1 MSFYF
6 EEFEDRKPPRP
17 VPYSALR
24 EGIWQMFATIT
35 LVLGGWYII
44 WRWGW
49 SLNMDALWY
58 SIPVAFAETA
68 AYVGMF
74 LFVHNL
80 WAHGDTPIVDPPK
93 LISDCDPLA
102 VDRKVSVDV
111 FFPSYDEEPELVRL
125 SIEDAKKIRYP
136 HPIDINIHVLDDG
149 KRPEMQALAEEL
161 DVNYI
166 TRDSNVGFKAGNLR
180 NAMELTGG
188 DFIVICDADTRPFP
202 GLLENTLGYFCDPE
216 VAWVQT
222 PQWFFDLPAGHTLDR
237 FLGKFFGSA
246 GRSTGR
252 LVQKMIGEVVIGK
265 DPFVNDPQMFY
276 DVIQRR
282 RNRHHGSF
290 CCGAGSIHRREAVME
305 AALKAYALQ
314 IDDEVRKFTDEI
326 DDSEIAGDL
335 SQAMR
340 KEAAIDT
347 EFTPYKFHVSEDI
360 YTSIVLHSDRSRN
373 WKSVFHPQVE
383 SKMLSPQD
391 LQTWTVQ
398 RFKYAGGTLDI
409 CMHDNP
415 LVGSDMKLHR
425 KIFYG
430 ATFWSNFGSIWNV
443 IFLLA
448 PVVFMFTGIAPVA
461 SYSFD
466 FFIHLLP
473 FIIASELAMMV
484 GTWGVA
490 GFKGKASYLAF
501 FPVGLRALW
510 TVLKGQQIK
519 FPATPKDRQE
529 GNFFRLVLPQVT
541 VIALTV
547 IGLIVGYTRVFIF
560 DNPDQLSAMVVN
572 TFWSI
577 NNIVVLSG
585 IVFAAFWRPQWQ
597 QAELSHDIS
606 TGTTACPQSFV
617 LSYGIAHRF
626 WYGVLFG
633 EQSHV
638 TGR

>member
-6 EEFEDRKPPRP
+6 EKFEGRKPPQP
-17 VPYSALR
+17 VPYSPVR
-24 EGIWQMFATIT
+24 EAIWQIMATIT

-49 SLNMDALWY
+49 SLNLDALWY
-58 SIPVAFAETA
+58 SVPVALAETA
-68 AYVGMF
+68 AYVGML
-74 LFVHNL
+74 LFVYNL
-80 WAHGDTPIVDPPK
+80 WATRDTPVAEPPE
-93 LISDCDPLA
+93 LISDCDPLSL
-102 VDRKVSVDV
+102 DRPIAVDV
-111 FFPSYDEEPELVRL
+111 FFPSYDEEPDLVRL
-125 SIEDAKKIRYP
+125 SIQDASKIRYP
-136 HPIDINIHVLDDG
+136 HPIDITIHILDDG
-149 KRPEMQALAEEL
+149 KRPQMKALAEQMG
-161 DVNYI
+161 VNYI
-166 TRDSNVGFKAGNLR
+166 TRDSNIGFKAGNLR

-202 GLLENTLGYFCDPE
+202 DILKNTLGYFRDPD

-222 PQWFFDLPAGHTLDR
+222 PQWFFDLPKGQTLDR
-237 FLGKFFGSA
+237 LLGRFFGS
-246 GRSTGR
+246 TGSAIGNGI
-252 LVQKMIGEVVIGK
+252 QKVIGEVVIGR

-282 RNRHHGSF
+282 RNRHHSSF

-305 AALKAYALQ
+305 AALKTYALQ
-314 IDDEVRKFTDEI
+314 IDKEVSRYTDEI
-326 DDSEIAGDL
+326 EDVDMARDFD
-335 SQAMR
+335 QAMR
-340 KEAAIDT
+340 KEVAIDT

-360 YTSIVLHSDRSRN
+360 YTSIVLHADTSRN
-373 WKSVFHPQVE
+373 WKSIFHPFVE

-409 CMHDNP
+409 CVHDNP
-415 LVGSDMKLHR
+415 LVGSKMQLPR
-425 KIFYG
+425 KIYYG
-430 ATFWSNFGSIWNV
+430 ATFWSNFGSLWNV
-443 IFLLA
+443 VFLLA
-448 PVVFMFTGIAPVA
+448 PIVFMFTGIAPVA

-473 FIIASELAMMV
+473 FIIASELAMMF
-484 GTWGVA
+484 GTWGVS

-510 TVLKGQQIK
+510 TVMRGQEIK

-529 GNFFRLVLPQVT
+529 GNFFHLVIPQFI

-547 IGLIVGYTRVFIF
+547 VGLIVGYVRVFVF
-560 DNPDQLSAMVVN
+560 DYPNQLPAMVVN

-585 IVFAAFWRPQWQ
+585 IILAAFWRPEWEEE
-597 QAELSHDIS
+597 AESAVIQES
-606 TGTTACPQSFV
+606 MEPQV
-617 LSYGIAHRF
+617 I
-626 WYGVLFG
+626 
-633 EQSHV
+633 
-638 TGR
+638 

>member
-6 EEFEDRKPPRP
+6 EEFETRKPPEAI
-17 VPYSALR
+17 PYSARR
-24 EGIWQMFATIT
+24 EGIWQILATIT
-35 LVLGGWYII
+35 LVLGAWYII

-58 SIPVAFAETA
+58 SIPVVLAETA
-68 AYVGMF
+68 AYIGML

-80 WAHGDTPIVDPPK
+80 WAHGDTPTVEAPSS
-93 LISDCDPLA
+93 ISDCDPIA
-102 VDRKVSVDV
+102 VDRNVTVDV
-111 FFPSYDEEPELVRL
+111 FFPSYDEEPDLVRL
-125 SIEDAKKIRYP
+125 SIEDAKRLRYP
-136 HPIDINIHVLDDG
+136 HPIDISIHLLDDG
-149 KRPEMQALAEEL
+149 KRPAMDALAKEL
-161 DVNYI
+161 GVNYI
-166 TRDSNVGFKAGNLR
+166 TRDSNIGFKAGNLR

-202 GLLENTLGYFCDPE
+202 SLLENTLGYFRDPE

-222 PQWFFDLPAGHTLDR
+222 PQWFFDLPEGKTLDHVLER
-237 FLGKFFGSA
+237 YFGTA
-246 GRSTGR
+246 GNSVGNII
-252 LVQKMIGEVVIGK
+252 QKLIGEVVIGR

-282 RNRHHGSF
+282 RNRHNGSF
-290 CCGAGSIHRREAVME
+290 CCGAGSVHRREAVME

-314 IDDEVRKFTDEI
+314 IDTEVRKFTDEI
-326 DDSEIAGDL
+326 DDGEIAADL
-335 SQAMR
+335 SHAMR
-340 KEAAIDT
+340 KQAAIDT

-373 WKSVFHPQVE
+373 WKSVFHPHIE

-398 RFKYAGGTLDI
+398 RFKYAAGTLDI
-409 CMHDNP
+409 CINDNP
-415 LVGSDMKLHR
+415 LLGSSMTPPR
-425 KIFYG
+425 KTFYA

-443 IFLLA
+443 VFLFA

-484 GTWGVA
+484 GTWGIN

-510 TVLKGQQIK
+510 TVLRGHQIK
-519 FPATPKDRQE
+519 FPSTPKDRQE
-529 GNFFRLVLPQVT
+529 GNYLHLVWPQLAI
-541 VIALTV
+541 IAATV
-547 IGLIVGYTRVFIF
+547 IGLIVGYTRVFLF
-560 DNPDQLSAMVVN
+560 DQTDELSAMVVN

-585 IVFAAFWRPQWQ
+585 VVFASIWTPQRQ
-597 QAELSHDIS
+597 QQDRSESDHATMEV
-606 TGTTACPQSFV
+606 QV
-617 LSYGIAHRF
+617 
-626 WYGVLFG
+626 V
-633 EQSHV
+633 
-638 TGR
+638 

>member
-6 EEFEDRKPPRP
+6 DQFEDRKPPQP
-17 VPYSALR
+17 VPYSATR
-24 EGIWQMFATIT
+24 EAIWQVLATVT
-35 LVLGGWYII
+35 LVLGAWYII

-49 SLNMDALWY
+49 SLNYDALWY
-58 SIPVAFAETA
+58 SVPVALAETA
-68 AYVGMF
+68 AYIGMV
-74 LFVHNL
+74 LFVYNL
-80 WAHGDTPIVDPPK
+80 WATKDTPMTEPPE
-93 LISDCDPLA
+93 LISDCDPLSL
-102 VDRKVSVDV
+102 DRPIAIDV

-125 SIEDAKKIRYP
+125 SIDDAKKIHYP
-136 HPIDINIHVLDDG
+136 HPIDIRIHILDDG
-149 KRPEMQALAEEL
+149 KRPQMQALAQEM

-202 GLLENTLGYFCDPE
+202 DILKNTLGYFRDAD

-222 PQWFFDLPAGHTLDR
+222 PQWFFDLPMGQKLDR
-237 FLGKFFGSA
+237 VLGRFFGS
-246 GRSTGR
+246 TGIAVGKS
-252 LVQKMIGEVVIGK
+252 VQKVIGEVVIGR

-282 RNRHHGSF
+282 RNRHNASF

-305 AALKAYALQ
+305 AALKTYSVQ
-314 IDDEVRKFTDEI
+314 IEKEVSRFTDEI
-326 DDSEIAGDL
+326 EDTEMARDFD
-335 SQAMR
+335 QAMR
-340 KEAAIDT
+340 KEVAIDT

-360 YTSIVLHSDRSRN
+360 YTSIVLHSDTSRN
-373 WKSVFHPQVE
+373 WKSVFHPFVE

-415 LVGSDMKLHR
+415 LVGSKMQTPR
-425 KIFYG
+425 KVYYG
-430 ATFWSNFGSIWNV
+430 ATFWSNFGSLWNV
-443 IFLLA
+443 VFLLA

-466 FFIHLLP
+466 FFVHLLP

-501 FPVGLRALW
+501 FPVGLRALS
-510 TVLKGQQIK
+510 TVLRGQQIK

-529 GNFFRLVLPQVT
+529 GNFFRLVIPQFT
-541 VIALTV
+541 IIALTV
-547 IGLIVGYTRVFIF
+547 IGLIVGYVRVFVF
-560 DNPDQLSAMVVN
+560 DHPNQLSAMVVN

-585 IVFAAFWRPQWQ
+585 IIFAAFWRPEWEQESEAAVTQ
-597 QAELSHDIS
+597 E
-606 TGTTACPQSFV
+606 TMEPQV
-617 LSYGIAHRF
+617 I
-626 WYGVLFG
+626 
-633 EQSHV
+633 
-638 TGR
+638 